1 MTSGDELFAIPES
14 LSPKLAWLRRHDL
27 SVRRMPNDT
36 YRCELNDET
45 FGVGDTELEAIED
58 FCVKT
63 KLKHWN
69 NL

>member
-1 MTSGDELFAIPES
+1 MSDDLFPIPES

-27 SVRRMPNDT
+27 ALRKMPNDT

-45 FGVGDTELEAIED
+45 FGVGATQEEAIED

-63 KLKHWN
+63 RSRHWN
-69 NL
+69 AP

>member
-1 MTSGDELFAIPES
+1 MDDLFPIPES

-27 SVRRMPNDT
+27 TLRKMPNDT

-45 FGVGDTELEAIED
+45 FGAGATQEEAIED

-63 KLKHWN
+63 RLRHWN
-69 NL
+69 AP